1 MTDTPRTDKAE
12 LQLGDSDGTL
22 MAVDSDFAREL
33 ERENAKLLAEIAMLK
48 TCIEI
53 CEDYIYDL
61 EGDLAELK

>member
-1 MTDTPRTDKAE
+1 
-12 LQLGDSDGTL
+12 